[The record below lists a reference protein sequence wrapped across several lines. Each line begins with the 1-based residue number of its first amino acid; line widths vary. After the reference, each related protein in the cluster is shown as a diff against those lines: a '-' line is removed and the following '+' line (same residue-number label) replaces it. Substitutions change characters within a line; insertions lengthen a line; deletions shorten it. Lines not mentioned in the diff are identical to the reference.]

1 MLELLKLGDYY
12 VSNFVTLSE
21 SENPVSSSLDLV
33 LDPRLNIP
41 RLRSAVSYKH
51 LWGKY
56 WYKSSINNSMKGIL
70 RDIVE
75 EICSRVEYKHDD
87 IWLDI
92 ASNDGTLLSFVPSD
106 FKKLG
111 IDPVEGEP
119 YSNALIQSEIIQDY
133 FSKTA
138 WSKSSVGN
146 KKANIITVIS
156 MFYDL
161 TNPGNFLKDVYEVLD
176 HNGLLI
182 IQMSYTPIMIR
193 QLAFDNICHEHFY
206 YYDLSS
212 LSELLNLYGFTVIDC
227 ILNNTNGGSF
237 RVYARK
243 STSDLNFFKSE
254 LINEVSETRVRS
266 ILEYEKNVIDIRN
279 VETWI
284 KFANDIQQLKVKLLK
299 YLLNEKKLG
308 KKIFGYG
315 ASTKGN
321 TFLQYLELDDN
332 LIEAIADKDSSKH
345 GLYTVGTMIPIIS
358 EEEMRLSKPDVLL
371 VLPWHF
377 IDGFLERE
385 KKFLINGGKIVV
397 AIPEFRIY
405 ESRV

>member
-133 FSKTA
+133 FSKT
-138 WSKSSVGN
+138 
-146 KKANIITVIS
+146 
-156 MFYDL
+156 D
-161 TNPGNFLKDVYEVLD
+161 
-176 HNGLLI
+176 
-182 IQMSYTPIMIR
+182 
-193 QLAFDNICHEHFY
+193 
-206 YYDLSS
+206 
-212 LSELLNLYGFTVIDC
+212 
-227 ILNNTNGGSF
+227 
-237 RVYARK
+237 RK
-243 STSDLNFFKSE
+243 S
-254 LINEVSETRVRS
+254 
-266 ILEYEKNVIDIRN
+266 
-279 VETWI
+279 
-284 KFANDIQQLKVKLLK
+284 
-299 YLLNEKKLG
+299 
-308 KKIFGYG
+308 
-315 ASTKGN
+315 
-321 TFLQYLELDDN
+321 
-332 LIEAIADKDSSKH
+332 
-345 GLYTVGTMIPIIS
+345 
-358 EEEMRLSKPDVLL
+358 
-371 VLPWHF
+371 
-377 IDGFLERE
+377 
-385 KKFLINGGKIVV
+385 VV
-397 AIPEFRIY
+397 
-405 ESRV
+405 